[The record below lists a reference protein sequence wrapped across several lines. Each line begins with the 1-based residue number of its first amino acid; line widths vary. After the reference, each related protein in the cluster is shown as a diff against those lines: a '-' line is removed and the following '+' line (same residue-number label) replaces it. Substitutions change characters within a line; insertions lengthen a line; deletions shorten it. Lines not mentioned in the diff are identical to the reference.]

1 MARPT
6 LVLLVPGDPLTG
18 LLTES
23 GLTSYGYDVVM
34 TLRPDEAQAHL
45 QSQPRI
51 KVLVVD
57 ADLPDGSGLARFA
70 RSANPAIQ
78 VIYTL
83 RAPSRIREG
92 ELVQGAPCLRV
103 PYHPHQLV
111 GVIGGLLRR
120 PSGEDGETNA
130 A

>member
-6 LVLLVPGDPLTG
+6 LVLLVPGDSLTG

-23 GLTSYGYDVVM
+23 GLTSYGYEVI
-34 TLRPDEAQAHL
+34 LAQRPDEALDHL
-45 QSQPRI
+45 RSNRRI
-51 KVLVVD
+51 RVLVVD
-57 ADLPDGSGLARFA
+57 ADLPNGFGLARFA
-70 RSANPAIQ
+70 RAADPKIQ

-83 RAPSRIREG
+83 RAPNKIREN
-92 ELVQGAPCLRV
+92 ELVQGAPCLRA